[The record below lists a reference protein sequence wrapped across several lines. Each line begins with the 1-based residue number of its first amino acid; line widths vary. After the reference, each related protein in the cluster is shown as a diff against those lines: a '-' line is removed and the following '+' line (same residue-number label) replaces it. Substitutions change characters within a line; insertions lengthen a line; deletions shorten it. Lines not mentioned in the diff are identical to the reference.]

1 MKIDDTETGIEFH
14 VKVLPGASKT
24 RFAGEYGDM
33 VKIRISAAPEK
44 GKANKELTAFLA
56 KHLGLKKNDI
66 EILSGT
72 TSQVK
77 NIHITCNNQKITKEK
92 LINLVQV

>member
-1 MKIDDTETGIEFH
+1 MEFH
-14 VKVLPGASKT
+14 VKVVPGASKT
-24 RFAGEYGDM
+24 RFAGLYDNM

-44 GKANKELTAFLA
+44 GKANKELIAFLA
-56 KHLGLKKNDI
+56 KQLGLKKNDI

-72 TSQVK
+72 TSPVK
-77 NIHITCNNQKITKEK
+77 KIHITCNKQEMTKDK